1 LGLCLIGFAIDWS
14 LILVIFEVA
23 VALGMVIFVHELGH
37 FVVAKLC
44 GVKCEKFYLGFDI
57 YGLKLLKFKR
67 GETEYGIGILP
78 LGGYVKMLG
87 QEDNPAKL
95 REEIERAR
103 QKPDAAAAAGGTGG
117 LSASADAGTGGS
129 TGGSPA
135 TAEAGTGGS
144 TGGSPATAEAGTGG
158 QANHATPDAP
168 VDVAAA
174 ERALYDPRSYLAKSV
189 PKRMAIISAGV
200 IMNVIFAFICATIA
214 YRLGV
219 KQICA
224 GIGKVVPGGPAWQVG
239 LRDGDKIEEVGG
251 KRAQRFQDVMTGI
264 SLGDNIAAGVTIEA
278 RRPDLKRPAVEE
290 PVNVTVF
297 PVNTGMKPTVGI
309 TSPFSTTLPTRRRPV
324 IPGSAA
330 ARAGPEFQRGDTI
343 VRMAIAHKSATGG
356 RAERASATGGRAN
369 DIDAQPIETYAQVD
383 AFLARHPDEPLL
395 VTVERERAGAGQQP
409 EAAPATETVNI
420 TVPTNPMRVLAPGLE
435 MAMGKITAVQD
446 DSPAKQ
452 AGLREGDVLRKIM
465 GRPVGDPMS
474 VPDRVRK
481 LGNLF
486 ERIDLTIEREGVE
499 KQIADVRLR
508 QADWYEQPIL
518 EGSPMSIPQLGI
530 AYQVLNRVAEVTKD
544 SLAAE
549 AGLQEG
555 DVIVAAI
562 LLPPEKETDGDEKI
576 DQEEVALKF
585 DDENPNW
592 PFLMHVVQASY
603 PGSRVELKLEDG
615 RKGRKIVLEPA
626 PARAW
631 FNPDRGFLFDPEEFT
646 ETAGDWG
653 DALRLG
659 ARETWESLTLVV
671 VILRK
676 IGTQISARALGGP
689 GTIAVVAG
697 HAAYEGLSALLIF
710 ITIISANLAVLNFLP
725 IPLLDG
731 GHMMLLAWEGVR
743 GKPADERVQA
753 VLTYIGLC
761 FILGLM
767 AWVIGLD
774 IVRFVFKPNW

>member
-1 LGLCLIGFAIDWS
+1 LDLCLIGLAIDWS

-103 QKPDAAAAAGGTGG
+103 QKPGADGATAASGLATEGG
-117 LSASADAGTGGS
+117 

-135 TAEAGTGGS
+135 SAEATGG
-144 TGGSPATAEAGTGG
+144 TAGLSSSAKADTGG
-158 QANHATPDAP
+158 QAARATPDGP
-168 VDVAAA
+168 IDVVAA

-239 LRDGDKIEEVGG
+239 LRDGDEIKEVGG
-251 KRAQRFQDVMTGI
+251 KRVQRFQDVMTGI
-264 SLGDNIAAGVTIEA
+264 SLGDNIADGVTIEA

-309 TSPFSTTLPTRRRPV
+309 TSPFSTTLPARRRPV

-330 ARAGPEFQRGDTI
+330 ARAEPEFQRGDTI
-343 VRMAIAHKSATGG
+343 VRMAIAHKAATGG
-356 RAERASATGGRAN
+356 RANQESATGGRAN
-369 DIDAQPIETYAQVD
+369 DIDAQPIDTCAQID

-395 VTVERERAGAGQQP
+395 VTVERRQAGAGKQP

-420 TVPTNPMRVLAPGLE
+420 KVPTNPMRELVPGLE
-435 MAMGKITAVQD
+435 MAMGPIAAVQD
-446 DSPAKQ
+446 DSPAKE
-452 AGLREGDVLRKIM
+452 AGLREDDVITALN
-465 GRPVGDPMS
+465 GEPVGDPMFL
-474 VPDRVRK
+474 PEHVRR
-481 LGNLF
+481 LSL
-486 ERIDLTIEREGVE
+486 RSTATISLTIERDGVE
-499 KQIADVRLR
+499 KQTEDVRLR
-508 QADWYEQPIL
+508 QADWYEQPVL
-518 EGSPMSIPQLGI
+518 EGSPLSIPQLGI
-530 AYQVLNRVAEVTKD
+530 AYQVLPRVAKVAKG

-555 DVIVAAI
+555 DVIVAASI
-562 LLPPEKETDGDEKI
+562 LPPEKETVGDEKI
-576 DQEEVALKF
+576 DQEEVTLKF
-585 DDENPNW
+585 DDEKPNW
-592 PFLMHVVQASY
+592 PFFIYVVQAAY

-615 RKGRKIVLEPA
+615 RKITLEPA
-626 PARAW
+626 PARDW
-631 FNPDRGFLFDPEEFT
+631 FNPDRGVLFEPLQFT

-659 ARETWESLTLVV
+659 GRETWESLTLVV

-676 IGTQISARALGGP
+676 IGTQISAKALGGP

-731 GHMMLLAWEGVR
+731 GHMMLLAWEGIR